1 MRSGVDL
8 VTETVGLKE
17 RAVGADYCFTG
28 EGRIDGQTQY
38 GKTPMGVARAVR
50 EVAPSCRVIAL
61 AGSIG
66 EDVEQLNALGFA
78 AVFGIQ
84 PGAVS
89 LQEALADASRNL
101 ERTAEQVMRLLVS

>member
-1 MRSGVDL
+1 
-8 VTETVGLKE
+8 
-17 RAVGADYCFTG
+17 
-28 EGRIDGQTQY
+28 
-38 GKTPMGVARAVR
+38 MGVARAVR

-89 LQEALADASRNL
+89 PAGGACRRLAEPGTNRRTGDAPASL
-101 ERTAEQVMRLLVS
+101 LTAFRHGGRHVGSA